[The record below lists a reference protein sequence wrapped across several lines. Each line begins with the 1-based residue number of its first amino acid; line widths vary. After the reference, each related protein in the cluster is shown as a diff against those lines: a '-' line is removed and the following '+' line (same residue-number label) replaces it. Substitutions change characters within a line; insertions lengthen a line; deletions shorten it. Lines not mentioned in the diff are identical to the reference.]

1 MSCLVALII
10 LLHLRSIAFA
20 ESWILDHGS
29 WILHLQPYTL
39 NIGPWILDIESWIFI
54 SLSRSP
60 SRGFG
65 RFRSPGAT
73 LANPCEVF
81 KSLSYLRS
89 SLAKIQLLW
98 AHPAIERR
106 RIPRLRAHGVLT
118 SVSGTRGQ
126 GTGTALETS
135 PVHPG
140 SAREARKG
148 ASGCKKERPGR
159 SESTPSRSKSM
170 PSHLQ
175 EPKN

>member
-1 MSCLVALII
+1 M
-10 LLHLRSIAFA
+10 
-20 ESWILDHGS
+20 
-29 WILHLQPYTL
+29 
-39 NIGPWILDIESWIFI
+39 
-54 SLSRSP
+54 SRSP

-73 LANPCEVF
+73 LANPCKVF

-89 SLAKIQLLW
+89 SLAKIQLFW
-98 AHPAIERR
+98 AHPAVERR

-135 PVHPG
+135 PVRPG

-148 ASGCKKERPGR
+148 VSGCKKRAPGKVREHAKQIKIDAESLPGTKKLKFFHAAR
-159 SESTPSRSKSM
+159 SSLIVGAIFRRI
-170 PSHLQ
+170 
-175 EPKN
+175 